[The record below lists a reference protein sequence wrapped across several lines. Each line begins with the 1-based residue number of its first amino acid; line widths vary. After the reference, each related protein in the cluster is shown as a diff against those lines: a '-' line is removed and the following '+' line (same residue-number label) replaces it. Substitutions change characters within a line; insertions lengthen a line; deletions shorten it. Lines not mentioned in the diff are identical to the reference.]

1 MYSTA
6 LCLQSSGSNE
16 GENMDVPLQDCTIG
30 EQRRVVRF
38 LWAEGVKPV
47 EIHRRM
53 LAQYGQS
60 TMSQRKVY
68 VWVERFKSG
77 RTRVTDEDLSGRP
90 STSRTQDHKSSRK
103 ASSPQEYRN

>member
-1 MYSTA
+1 
-6 LCLQSSGSNE
+6 
-16 GENMDVPLQDCTIG
+16 MDASLQDCTIE
-30 EQRRVVRF
+30 EQRGVVRF
-38 LWAEGVKPV
+38 LWAEEVKPV

-68 VWVERFKSG
+68 EWVERFKSG
-77 RTRVTDEDLSGRP
+77 QTRVTDEGCSGRP
-90 STSRTQDHKSSRK
+90 STSRSRK

>member
-1 MYSTA
+1 
-6 LCLQSSGSNE
+6 
-16 GENMDVPLQDCTIG
+16 MDGPLQDCTIE
-30 EQRRVVRF
+30 EQSGVERF
-38 LWAEGVKPV
+38 LWAERVKPV

-60 TMSQRKVY
+60 TESQRKVY

-77 RTRVTDEDLSGRP
+77 RTRVTDEGRFGWL
-90 STSRTQDHKSSRK
+90 STSRGRK

>member
-1 MYSTA
+1 MCSTA

-16 GENMDVPLQDCTIG
+16 GENMDPPLQDCTIE
-30 EQRRVVRF
+30 EQRGVVRF
-38 LWAEGVKPV
+38 VWAEGEKPV

-53 LAQYGQS
+53 LTQYGQS

-68 VWVERFKSG
+68 EWVERFKSG
-77 RTRVTDEDLSGRP
+77 RTRITDEGRYGRP
-90 STSRTQDHKSSRK
+90 STSRSRK